1 MNVLFV
7 PKMADHGR
15 SWFVGA
21 IFLISF
27 FTYTLAVY
35 IGAILKFLQNFFQ
48 YPAPVPGGKSKS
60 KKKDPNKLPL
70 NFWRETGVERGLIW
84 MKKNWL
90 MIVKNWFHG
99 DRQENK
105 KEKEKKGMFT
115 LLGAWRNKKE
125 GEAKEKTR
133 TDVAS
138 AAEQGLLGGGAGV
151 EKGTSTEG
159 SEQMK
164 EPATSQ
170 NEAPGT
176 T

>member
-84 MKKNWL
+84 MKKNW
-90 MIVKNWFHG
+90 FHG

-105 KEKEKKGMFT
+105 KKEKKGMFT
-115 LLGAWRNKKE
+115 LLG
-125 GEAKEKTR
+125 EKTP

-164 EPATSQ
+164 EPAASQ

-176 T
+176 M